1 MGEKLKIGI
10 IADSHDNLPMID
22 KAIDRFNREKVSLVL
37 HAGDYIAPFAV
48 RRFKK
53 LKTRL
58 VGVFGNNDGDKRLL
72 RKQFQSLDFADIKNN
87 FAEVLTDGVKI
98 GLLHG
103 EDIELLRSL
112 SNANF
117 FDVLVHGHS
126 HQAKIVQEGST
137 IILNPGEVCGYLTGT
152 SSIAL
157 LDTTTLKTEIL
168 EL

>member
-1 MGEKLKIGI
+1 MKIGI

-22 KAIDRFNREKVSLVL
+22 KAIDRLNREKVDLVL

-48 RRFKK
+48 RRFKE
-53 LKTRL
+53 LEARL
-58 VGVFGNNDGDKRLL
+58 IGVFGNNDGDQFLL
-72 RKQFQSLDFADIKNN
+72 RKQFKALEAAEIRNS
-87 FAEVLTDGVKI
+87 FAEILMDGVKI

-103 EDIELLRSL
+103 EHNELLKSL
-112 SNANF
+112 ANADF

-126 HQAKIVQEGST
+126 HQAKITKKGNTV
-137 IILNPGEVCGYLTGT
+137 ILNPGEVCGYLTGK

-157 LDTTTLKTEIL
+157 LDTSTRKTEIV